1 MKSCFSNIPTF
12 GDFLGAKCVCNPCN
26 IYIYYY
32 ICHYLIFDIGYKT
45 VVASNM
51 HTLDIGGV

>member
-1 MKSCFSNIPTF
+1 MQNVYVIR
-12 GDFLGAKCVCNPCN
+12 V
-26 IYIYYY
+26 IYIYINYS